1 MLLTEYVL
9 KNLKDVGRH
18 TDDHTKGLHLWV
30 KANQKKY
37 WILRFTFQGRR
48 CNTSLGRYP
57 EIGLKLARERAVEA
71 RNLINKGLNPINEK
85 KGSKAQSQKVKS
97 PIFREYALTYIEN
110 KRPEWRNPK
119 HADQW
124 VSTVERFAFPYIG
137 NLRMDEIKTEHIL
150 SLLNPIW
157 VKKSVTASRLRG
169 RLESIFSHS
178 IALGHRADLN
188 PARWSDRLK
197 ILLPITKRS
206 DKHHAALS
214 FNDLPNFIAN
224 LKEMDCVSALALEFV
239 ILNASR
245 TGEVIGAKRSEL
257 ENELWSV
264 PASRMKGGRSHQV
277 PLGKRSL
284 ELLKIAANLDP
295 QSEYF
300 FSINGKPLSN
310 MAMLMMVRRLSLGIT
325 VHGFRS
331 TFRDWVSEKTTHSPE
346 LAEKALAHTIENKV
360 EAAYRRGD
368 LLEKRKDL
376 MRHWESFCQGEDL
389 QNLYPIREVEYFLN

>member
-1 MLLTEYVL
+1 MQLTEISL
-9 KNLKDVGRH
+9 RNLKKAGRF
-18 TDDHTKGLHLWV
+18 TDDQTKGLHVWV
-30 KANQKKY
+30 KINFRKY
-37 WILRFTFQGRR
+37 WIFRFTFEGKR
-48 CNTSLGRYP
+48 CNLGLGSYP
-57 EIGLKLARERAVEA
+57 EIGLRLARERAVEA
-71 RNLINKGLNPINEK
+71 RNLLNKGVNPINEK
-85 KGSKAQSQKVKS
+85 KGLKASSQKAKS
-97 PIFREYALTYIEN
+97 PIFREYALAYIET

-137 NLRMDEIKTEHIL
+137 NLRVNEIHTEHIL

-157 VKKSVTASRLRG
+157 LNKTVTASRLRG
-169 RLESIFSHS
+169 RLESIFSHA
-178 IALGHRADLN
+178 IALGHREDLN

-206 DKHHAALS
+206 DKHHAALP
-214 FNDLPNFIAN
+214 FNELPNFITK
-224 LKEMDCVSALALEFV
+224 LKEMDGVSALALEFV

-245 TGEVIGAKRSEL
+245 TGEVIGAKRIEL
-257 ENELWSV
+257 VNDLWTV

-284 ELLKIAANLDP
+284 ELLKISANLEP
-295 QSEYF
+295 QSEYL
-300 FSINGKPLSN
+300 FSKNGKPLSN
-310 MAMLMMVRRLSLGIT
+310 MAMLMMVRRLNLGIT

-376 MRHWESFCQGEDL
+376 MKHWESFCQGEDL
-389 QNLYPIREVEYFLN
+389 QMFIQ

>member
-30 KANQKKY
+30 KGNQKKY
-37 WILRFTFQGRR
+37 WILRFTFQGQR
-48 CNTSLGRYP
+48 CNMSLGGYP

-71 RNLINKGLNPINEK
+71 RNLLNKGLNPIKEK
-85 KGSKAQSQKVKS
+85 NDSKAQKHKPKS
-97 PIFREYALTYIEN
+97 PIFRDYALAYIET

-137 NLRMDEIKTEHIL
+137 NLRLDEIQTEHIL
-150 SLLNPIW
+150 ALLNPIW
-157 VKKSVTASRLRG
+157 LKKSVTASRLRG

-188 PARWSDRLK
+188 PARWTDRLK
-197 ILLPITKRS
+197 ILLPIIKRS
-206 DKHHAALS
+206 DKHHAALP
-214 FNDLPNFIAN
+214 FNDLPNFITK

-245 TGEVIGAKRSEL
+245 TGEVIGAKR
-257 ENELWSV
+257 NELVNDIWTL

-284 ELLKIAANLDP
+284 ELLEISANLDP

-300 FSINGKPLSN
+300 FSKNGKPLSN

-331 TFRDWVSEKTTHSPE
+331 TFRDWVSEKTTYSPE

-360 EAAYRRGD
+360 EAAYRRGN

-376 MRHWESFCQGEDL
+376 MMHWESFCEGEDFW
-389 QNLYPIREVEYFLN
+389 NVHPIRKVA